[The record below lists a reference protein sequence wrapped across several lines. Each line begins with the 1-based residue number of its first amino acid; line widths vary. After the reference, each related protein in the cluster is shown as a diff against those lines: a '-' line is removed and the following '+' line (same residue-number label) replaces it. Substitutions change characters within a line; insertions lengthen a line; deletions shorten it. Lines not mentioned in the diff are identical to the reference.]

1 MFTQTFFIYTF
12 YKALQQPAKVE
23 VRSRDA
29 KQRLPATV
37 LFCKILSVSFHTVG
51 IYTWKHFKTKF
62 LPPPLSSSSLKLCP
76 ST

>member
-12 YKALQQPAKVE
+12 YKELQQPAKVK

-37 LFCKILSVSFHTVG
+37 LFCKILCFISHRGYIHMETLQNQ
-51 IYTWKHFKTKF
+51 I
-62 LPPPLSSSSLKLCP
+62 PPSSS
-76 ST
+76 